1 MIYKTFHSGTTGLDE
16 GCFRVPTRVSP
27 DLIRHVMEAVYH
39 LSALRGPSPQGQ
51 KKPEVRTLVF
61 QTTQISNL

>member
-1 MIYKTFHSGTTGLDE
+1 MYQFPCRNL
-16 GCFRVPTRVSP
+16 
-27 DLIRHVMEAVYH
+27 LYLLLQEAVYH
-39 LSALRGPSPQGQ
+39 LSALQGQSPQGQ